1 MGFETVAKEFSS
13 PERMAAAYL
22 RLKFGNEKLNSQLIR
37 LSCYWTK
44 G

>member
-22 RLKFGNEKLNSQLIR
+22 RLKFGNEKIKVPINPFELL
-37 LSCYWTK
+37 
-44 G
+44 